1 MAVSIRLARQ
11 GSKKRPFYR
20 IVAAESRSARD
31 GRFIE
36 QIGYYDPRHKHFK
49 VDRPRFDHWV
59 QNGARP
65 SETVATLVKR
75 YAKEE
80 ASAS

>member
-20 IVAAESRSARD
+20 IVAADRRRSRD

-36 QIGYYDPRHKHFK
+36 QLGHYDPRNKNLTLDK
-49 VDRPRFDHWV
+49 ERYSHWV
-59 QNGARP
+59 SSGAIA
-65 SETVATLVKR
+65 SDTVASLVR
-75 YAKEE
+75 RDART
-80 ASAS
+80 SV